1 MSVLHLIKT
10 LPVILELKHTDVKTH
25 VAKYIRFYFV
35 HFVQGT
41 HTNHNGGNVFIFGLF
56 NITFNMSDYY
66 TEPNERKIKL
76 WIRKDVEKTV
86 VV

>member
-1 MSVLHLIKT
+1 M
-10 LPVILELKHTDVKTH
+10 
-25 VAKYIRFYFV
+25 
-35 HFVQGT
+35 QGT